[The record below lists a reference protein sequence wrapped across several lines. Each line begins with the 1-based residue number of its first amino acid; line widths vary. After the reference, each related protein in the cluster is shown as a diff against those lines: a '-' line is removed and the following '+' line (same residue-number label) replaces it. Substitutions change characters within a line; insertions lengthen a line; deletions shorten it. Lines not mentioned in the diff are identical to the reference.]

1 MAKSRIDQLL
11 VEQGLFSS
19 RQRAKA
25 EIMAGNVLV
34 NDQVVDKAGTMVPE
48 DSQIRISGNSIPFVS
63 RGGLKLDKARTI
75 FELDFQDKVVS
86 DLGASTGGFTD
97 VALINGATKVYAV
110 DVGYGQL
117 AWSLRQDERVIVMER
132 TNARYLEQ
140 KDFSESVDLVV
151 TDVSFISLT
160 KIFPAAVRILRDRGE
175 MVALIKPQFEA
186 GKDNVGKRGVVSD
199 FKVHRQVIERVVQSA
214 EDEGFCFRD
223 LSFSPITGPKGNIE
237 YLLYLAKS
245 PCETAE
251 QLELTLKIDSVIDEA
266 RALRK

>member
-11 VEQGLFSS
+11 VENGFFSS

-34 NDQVVDKAGTMVPE
+34 NDQVVDKAGTMVVV
-48 DSQIRISGNSIPFVS
+48 DSQIRISGNSVPFVS

-75 FELDFQDKVVS
+75 FNLNFQGKVVS

-97 VALINGATKVYAV
+97 VALINGASKVYAV

-140 KDFSESVDLVV
+140 KDFSDSVDMVV

-160 KIFPAAVRILRDRGE
+160 KIFPAVVRILGENGE

-214 EDEGFCFRD
+214 EEQGLCFKD
-223 LSFSPITGPKGNIE
+223 LSFSPVTGPKGNIE
-237 YLLYLAKS
+237 YLLYLVKNHD
-245 PCETAE
+245 EHVE
-251 QLELTLKIDSVIDEA
+251 QQELSQKIDRVIDEA
-266 RALRK
+266 SALRK